1 MIGLDTN
8 VLVRYLAQDD
18 AQQARLATRLME
30 RTLSEDEPGYVDHVV
45 LCELGWV
52 LERCYGVERARLAD
66 IVEGL
71 LTARQLVVE
80 DADAVWAALRAM
92 RAHGAELADAL
103 LAARHRA
110 AGCERTVTFDRR
122 AARLP
127 GMRLLGGR

>member
-1 MIGLDTN
+1 VIGLDTN

-18 AQQARLATRLME
+18 PQQARLATRLME

-52 LERCYGVERARLAD
+52 LERCYGVDRARLAG

-71 LTARQLVVE
+71 LTARELVVE

-92 RAHGAELADAL
+92 RAHGVDLADAL

-127 GMRLLGGR
+127 GMSLLAGR

>member
-18 AQQARLATRLME
+18 PQQSQAAARLLE
-30 RTLSEDEPGYVDHVV
+30 GTLSEDEPGYVDHVV

-52 LERCYGVERARLAD
+52 LERCYGVDRPGLAG

-80 DADAVWAALRAM
+80 APEQVWAALRAV
-92 RAHGAELADAL
+92 RREGADFVDAL
-103 LAARHRA
+103 VGARHRA

-122 AARLP
+122 AARLS
-127 GMRLLGGR
+127 GFERLDGR